1 MSRKHDCIVNG
12 TDVFLQYKNDIG
24 RTEKKIIELDGTR
37 PSHSWWIE
45 KGAPVN
51 KDWYPVN
58 GKCEWR
64 YEIDGLWSSSSIP
77 VSFSL
82 LVVIMLTVI
91 IGVLLIAVI
100 VFTIMVLK
108 RRNESRQKLGESLV
122 ADPASVLC
130 VSFQHCDYS
139 HLPFRVFDFQIT
151 LPEIGHIFRIERRML
166 QAVIVEH
173 PIVSRYRLQNE
184 SCKTLLPS
192 FAPFRCIL
200 QYRIGK

>member
-1 MSRKHDCIVNG
+1 M
-12 TDVFLQYKNDIG
+12 
-24 RTEKKIIELDGTR
+24 
-37 PSHSWWIE
+37 
-45 KGAPVN
+45 
-51 KDWYPVN
+51 
-58 GKCEWR
+58 
-64 YEIDGLWSSSSIP
+64 
-77 VSFSL
+77 
-82 LVVIMLTVI
+82 I

-108 RRNESRQKLGESLV
+108 HRNATRQKLGESLV
-122 ADPASVLC
+122 APAASVLC

-151 LPEIGHIFRIERRML
+151 LPEIGHICHIERRML

-192 FAPFRCIL
+192 FTPFRCIL
-200 QYRIGK
+200 QYRMGKQLRNRVLRNVHRVQFQG

>member
-1 MSRKHDCIVNG
+1 MVVYISAAFH
-12 TDVFLQYKNDIG
+12 
-24 RTEKKIIELDGTR
+24 
-37 PSHSWWIE
+37 IE
-45 KGAPVN
+45 KGVPVH
-51 KDWYPVN
+51 KDWLPVD
-58 GKCEWR
+58 GKCTWR
-64 YEIDGLWSSSSIP
+64 YEIDGLWSSSCI
-77 VSFSL
+77 SFMNSL
-82 LVVIMLTVI
+82 LVVITLTVI
-91 IGVLLIAVI
+91 IGVFLIAVI

-108 RRNESRQKLGESLV
+108 RRNATRQKLGESLV

-192 FAPFRCIL
+192 FTPFRCIL

>member
-108 RRNESRQKLGESLV
+108 RRNATRQKLGESLV
-122 ADPASVLC
+122 TAAASVLC
-130 VSFQHCDYS
+130 VSFQPYDDVDGIS
-139 HLPFRVFDFQIT
+139 RINS
-151 LPEIGHIFRIERRML
+151 FRITERWNS
-166 QAVIVEH
+166 A
-173 PIVSRYRLQNE
+173 
-184 SCKTLLPS
+184 LLWVP
-192 FAPFRCIL
+192 
-200 QYRIGK
+200 